1 MSVTHGTDNIHSGLV
16 FCFDGKNIKTT
27 SDSGINFGSARGSLV
42 KNNVTYT
49 SNYGGGYVFAGDNSS
64 YIDITTQQLITTNDY
79 TCEAWWLNYG
89 LSPTNRN
96 YGVLFGNYGPG
107 FSGTS
112 QVWFFVAGLWH
123 GGGYGYASGISPE
136 ATAELSGTG
145 YNGTKY
151 GVVCHTIST
160 KQGSYYKTWINGV
173 LVADNPS
180 GANNSV
186 ATNVN
191 WRIGCDVNSTNA
203 EALGGEIYFARAY
216 NRALTTAEVL
226 DNYNSTKYRFG
237 Y

>member
-1 MSVTHGTDNIHSGLV
+1 MPVVHGSNQLHDDLV
-16 FCFDGKNIKTT
+16 FVYDGRNYKTNVEQHNA
-27 SDSGINFGSARGSLV
+27 GGRGAFTFS
-42 KNNVTYT
+42 NVTFT

-64 YIDITTQQLITTNDY
+64 YIDIQNTKLITSNNY

-89 LSPTNRN
+89 LSPTNRT
-96 YGVLFGNYGPG
+96 YGVLFGNYGPS
-107 FSGTS
+107 FSGTN

-123 GGGYGYASGISPE
+123 GGGYGYASSGTSTE
-136 ATAELSGTG
+136 AAAELTGSG

-151 GVVCHTIST
+151 GQVCHTISVKNGAT
-160 KQGSYYKTWINGV
+160 YKTWINGV
-173 LVADNPS
+173 LVRNNTS

-216 NRALTTAEVL
+216 NRALSDDEAL
-226 DNYNSTKYRFG
+226 YNFNSNKARYG